1 MNISKKTIN
10 NFNLLTHNQFENMFQ
25 KYLPF
30 KKKYFFK
37 NLLFFLFLIFP
48 ITFLLGN
55 LFINLLTILI
65 ALTFIIIIKNE
76 SIKLLNDKVFYLML
90 FLLLSYLINLIFS
103 QNFILSYPRVVK
115 FFFICFFVLSFK
127 FLSNNI
133 EEKYINN
140 IYKFWAL
147 VLFIVAFDCIFEFV
161 MGFNTLGNVSYMPG
175 RITSFTG
182 DELVIGNFFAAFS
195 LIGLSFIFY
204 KLNKNILYIFL
215 ASLIFILVSFL
226 IGERSN
232 FLRTFIIICIFI
244 FVTFKFR
251 LKYIIAFL
259 LLVLASIILV
269 INFNKDYKMRYY
281 NQMVGLNKE
290 NLNKFYQLNIYNKVF
305 LLKKEVVLLNLQNSQ
320 YGAHYNVAKEI
331 FFDNPVFGV
340 GIKNFRIESFK
351 KKYENLD
358 HKFNKRRGATHP
370 HQIHYELLAETGLLG
385 YLSFILFI
393 IISLILFFKN
403 FKNNKNIYEFS
414 GMLFVII
421 SLVPL
426 LPSGSFFSTYAAGL
440 FWLNYSIMMGN
451 KKIEN

>member
-1 MNISKKTIN
+1 
-10 NFNLLTHNQFENMFQ
+10 MFQ

-30 KKKYFFK
+30 KKEYFFK

-55 LFINLLTILI
+55 LAINLLTILI

-76 SIKLLNDKVFYLML
+76 NIKLLNDKVFYLML
-90 FLLLSYLINLIFS
+90 FLFLGYLINLIFS
-103 QNFILSYPRVVK
+103 QNFILSYPRVIK
-115 FFFICFFVLSFK
+115 FFFICFYVLSFK

-133 EEKYINN
+133 EEKYINY
-140 IYKFWAL
+140 IYKFW
-147 VLFIVAFDCIFEFV
+147 VLILSIVAFDCIFEFV
-161 MGFNTLGNVSYMPG
+161 VGFNTIGNVSLMPG
-175 RITSFTG
+175 RIASFTG

-204 KLNKNILYIFL
+204 KFNKNFLYIFL

-244 FVTFKFR
+244 FFTFKFR
-251 LKYIIAFL
+251 LKYIITFL
-259 LLVLASIILV
+259 LFALTSIILV
-269 INFNKDYKMRYY
+269 ISFNKDYKMRYY
-281 NQMVGLNKE
+281 DQMTGLNKE
-290 NLNKFYQLNIYNKVF
+290 HLNKLYQLNIFNKEAVF
-305 LLKKEVVLLNLQNSQ
+305 LNLQNSQ

-358 HKFNKRRGATHP
+358 HKFNTARGATHP
-370 HQIHYELLAETGLLG
+370 HQIHYELLAETGSLG

-393 IISLILFFKN
+393 IMSLMLFFKN

-414 GMLFVII
+414 AMLFVII
-421 SLVPL
+421 SLIPL
-426 LPSGSFFSTYAAGL
+426 VPSGSFFSTYTAGL
-440 FWLNYSIMMGN
+440 FWFNYSIMMGN
-451 KKIEN
+451 KKIES